1 MALPKL
7 TDKQRKE
14 ALEKA
19 AKVRKERAELR
30 EGIKAGKITVA
41 EVLAKSDDPVVG
53 RMKVSMFLESLPGF
67 GKAKTDKL
75 MKELDISPSRRI
87 KGLGTAQ
94 REVAAGN
101 VEACHQQI

>member
-41 EVLAKSDDPVVG
+41 EVLARSDDPVVG

-87 KGLGTAQ
+87 KGLGIAQ
-94 REVAAGN
+94 REKLLERFG
-101 VEACHQQI
+101 EK

>member
-41 EVLAKSDDPVVG
+41 EVLARSDDPVVG
-53 RMKVSMFLESLPGF
+53 RIKAKRLLMALPGVGAAKAQSAMTAIGISETRRVAGIGQRQAEKLIELF
-67 GKAKTDKL
+67 G
-75 MKELDISPSRRI
+75 
-87 KGLGTAQ
+87 
-94 REVAAGN
+94 
-101 VEACHQQI
+101 